1 VESSEYPGGRYLTFR
16 VARQE
21 FALDAGRV
29 RGIVPATALTPGET
43 PTPADPAWLAGFVK
57 MRGGVLPVIDL
68 RGKLGLP
75 EGAPGRE
82 PCIVVVEAATPAGPR
97 LAGFLADRVS
107 EVVTARARDFR
118 GGKLRIGR
126 PRKVLDADVVLAD
139 V

>member
-1 VESSEYPGGRYLTFR
+1 MESPQYSGGRYLTFR

-21 FALDAGRV
+21 FALDAERV
-29 RGIVPATALTPGET
+29 RGIVPAAALAPCEN
-43 PTPADPAWLAGFVK
+43 PTPADPPWLAGFVK
-57 MRGGVLPVIDL
+57 MNCGVLPVINL

-75 EGAPGRE
+75 EGTPGRD
-82 PCIVVVEAATPAGPR
+82 PCIVVVEAETPAGAR

-126 PRKVLDADVVLAD
+126 PRKVLDADLVLAKL
-139 V
+139 